1 MIERI
6 FSALDCDFARY
17 DFATGEGLPRHNH
30 AADHLMIVLTGR
42 VLVTT
47 DEVQR
52 EFGPSDQPVL
62 FRAPKFHAIEAL
74 EVSSILN
81 VFARAAA
88 P

>member
-1 MIERI
+1 VTERS
-6 FSALDCDFARY
+6 FNALGCDFARY
-17 DFATGEGLPRHNH
+17 EFAPGEGLPRHNH
-30 AADHLMIVLTGR
+30 AGDHLMIVLAGR
-42 VLVTT
+42 VRVTT

-52 EFGPSDQPVL
+52 EFGPADRPVL

-74 EVSSILN
+74 EASSILN

>member
-1 MIERI
+1 MNERS
-6 FSALDCDFARY
+6 FNALGSDFVRY
-17 DFATGEGLPRHNH
+17 EFAAGEGLPRHNH
-30 AADHLMIVLTGR
+30 AVDHLMIVLTGR

-74 EVSSILN
+74 EPTSILN
-81 VFARAAA
+81 VFQGAKQ
-88 P
+88 